1 MLRGIINGICR
12 AAGGLRQIANTGT
25 AVIHKMPIAFLHTAP
40 KIVLRG
46 VSHLICAALDL
57 FVSGDIRLRPAP
69 SLIKAGQ
76 HKNQPDLWITLPQAE
91 DSLRCQSIKSQGTTC
106 AEIAIA
112 LLNQLDQGVLQ
123 VLGDFGQIICRQF
136 PMSGE
141 ANCFYAHKLR
151 LPLEYYKCQNSGD
164 NIYSIYPDPL
174 NINSLWIGQSDIYR
188 LYMEAMGMS
197 DIAKII
203 GQRIRN
209 YRTQKGLSQEKLA
222 ELAGCHP
229 TYIGQL
235 ERGEKNATLESVEKI
250 ASAMDISLSE
260 LFDKLGKSGS
270 NNIAAKC
277 YDLVAS
283 KNEAEQKQLYKMLQE
298 MDKYKNQ

>member
-1 MLRGIINGICR
+1 
-12 AAGGLRQIANTGT
+12 
-25 AVIHKMPIAFLHTAP
+25 
-40 KIVLRG
+40 
-46 VSHLICAALDL
+46 
-57 FVSGDIRLRPAP
+57 
-69 SLIKAGQ
+69 
-76 HKNQPDLWITLPQAE
+76 
-91 DSLRCQSIKSQGTTC
+91 
-106 AEIAIA
+106 
-112 LLNQLDQGVLQ
+112 
-123 VLGDFGQIICRQF
+123 
-136 PMSGE
+136 
-141 ANCFYAHKLR
+141 
-151 LPLEYYKCQNSGD
+151 
-164 NIYSIYPDPL
+164 
-174 NINSLWIGQSDIYR
+174 
-188 LYMEAMGMS
+188 MS

-250 ASAMDISLSE
+250 ASAMDISLSA
-260 LFDKLGKSGS
+260 LFDKVGKSGS
-270 NNIAAKC
+270 NIIAAKC

>member
-1 MLRGIINGICR
+1 
-12 AAGGLRQIANTGT
+12 
-25 AVIHKMPIAFLHTAP
+25 
-40 KIVLRG
+40 
-46 VSHLICAALDL
+46 
-57 FVSGDIRLRPAP
+57 
-69 SLIKAGQ
+69 
-76 HKNQPDLWITLPQAE
+76 
-91 DSLRCQSIKSQGTTC
+91 
-106 AEIAIA
+106 
-112 LLNQLDQGVLQ
+112 
-123 VLGDFGQIICRQF
+123 
-136 PMSGE
+136 
-141 ANCFYAHKLR
+141 
-151 LPLEYYKCQNSGD
+151 
-164 NIYSIYPDPL
+164 
-174 NINSLWIGQSDIYR
+174 
-188 LYMEAMGMS
+188 MEARGLS

-260 LFDKLGKSGS
+260 LFDKLGKSGGD
-270 NNIAAKC
+270 NIAAKC

>member
-1 MLRGIINGICR
+1 
-12 AAGGLRQIANTGT
+12 
-25 AVIHKMPIAFLHTAP
+25 
-40 KIVLRG
+40 
-46 VSHLICAALDL
+46 
-57 FVSGDIRLRPAP
+57 
-69 SLIKAGQ
+69 
-76 HKNQPDLWITLPQAE
+76 
-91 DSLRCQSIKSQGTTC
+91 
-106 AEIAIA
+106 
-112 LLNQLDQGVLQ
+112 
-123 VLGDFGQIICRQF
+123 
-136 PMSGE
+136 
-141 ANCFYAHKLR
+141 
-151 LPLEYYKCQNSGD
+151 
-164 NIYSIYPDPL
+164 
-174 NINSLWIGQSDIYR
+174 
-188 LYMEAMGMS
+188 MS
-197 DIAKII
+197 DSAKII

>member
-1 MLRGIINGICR
+1 
-12 AAGGLRQIANTGT
+12 
-25 AVIHKMPIAFLHTAP
+25 
-40 KIVLRG
+40 
-46 VSHLICAALDL
+46 
-57 FVSGDIRLRPAP
+57 
-69 SLIKAGQ
+69 
-76 HKNQPDLWITLPQAE
+76 
-91 DSLRCQSIKSQGTTC
+91 
-106 AEIAIA
+106 
-112 LLNQLDQGVLQ
+112 
-123 VLGDFGQIICRQF
+123 
-136 PMSGE
+136 
-141 ANCFYAHKLR
+141 
-151 LPLEYYKCQNSGD
+151 
-164 NIYSIYPDPL
+164 
-174 NINSLWIGQSDIYR
+174 
-188 LYMEAMGMS
+188 MS

-298 MDKYKNQ
+298 MDKYNNQ

>member
-1 MLRGIINGICR
+1 
-12 AAGGLRQIANTGT
+12 
-25 AVIHKMPIAFLHTAP
+25 
-40 KIVLRG
+40 
-46 VSHLICAALDL
+46 
-57 FVSGDIRLRPAP
+57 
-69 SLIKAGQ
+69 
-76 HKNQPDLWITLPQAE
+76 
-91 DSLRCQSIKSQGTTC
+91 
-106 AEIAIA
+106 
-112 LLNQLDQGVLQ
+112 
-123 VLGDFGQIICRQF
+123 
-136 PMSGE
+136 
-141 ANCFYAHKLR
+141 
-151 LPLEYYKCQNSGD
+151 
-164 NIYSIYPDPL
+164 
-174 NINSLWIGQSDIYR
+174 
-188 LYMEAMGMS
+188 MS

-270 NNIAAKC
+270 NNLAAKC

>member
-1 MLRGIINGICR
+1 
-12 AAGGLRQIANTGT
+12 
-25 AVIHKMPIAFLHTAP
+25 
-40 KIVLRG
+40 
-46 VSHLICAALDL
+46 
-57 FVSGDIRLRPAP
+57 
-69 SLIKAGQ
+69 
-76 HKNQPDLWITLPQAE
+76 
-91 DSLRCQSIKSQGTTC
+91 
-106 AEIAIA
+106 
-112 LLNQLDQGVLQ
+112 
-123 VLGDFGQIICRQF
+123 
-136 PMSGE
+136 
-141 ANCFYAHKLR
+141 
-151 LPLEYYKCQNSGD
+151 
-164 NIYSIYPDPL
+164 
-174 NINSLWIGQSDIYR
+174 
-188 LYMEAMGMS
+188 MS

-270 NNIAAKC
+270 NNIAAIC

>member
-1 MLRGIINGICR
+1 
-12 AAGGLRQIANTGT
+12 
-25 AVIHKMPIAFLHTAP
+25 
-40 KIVLRG
+40 
-46 VSHLICAALDL
+46 
-57 FVSGDIRLRPAP
+57 
-69 SLIKAGQ
+69 
-76 HKNQPDLWITLPQAE
+76 
-91 DSLRCQSIKSQGTTC
+91 
-106 AEIAIA
+106 
-112 LLNQLDQGVLQ
+112 
-123 VLGDFGQIICRQF
+123 
-136 PMSGE
+136 
-141 ANCFYAHKLR
+141 
-151 LPLEYYKCQNSGD
+151 
-164 NIYSIYPDPL
+164 
-174 NINSLWIGQSDIYR
+174 
-188 LYMEAMGMS
+188 MS
-197 DIAKII
+197 DVAKII

-209 YRTQKGLSQEKLA
+209 YRTQKELSQEKLA